1 MNRKRFLVAVS
12 MAVTLVASSVVTMAS
27 VEVRG
32 YKLIT
37 NGVEKEQL
45 LALPIVGDCDL
56 VPLRLTL
63 EEMGVTDFKWEPS
76 TSEGVKG
83 KITIT
88 LDSYFRNAQL
98 RNLKRGLII
107 ENPYWYGKLP
117 EAVTTLLTHEA
128 ESNKMAANCIPNQKR
143 GIEIDI
149 KSEGYTTAYMFYD
162 YQIIHDK
169 LYVSDNLFQSIG
181 IDGVIVDKG
190 TKEVTINVPSKE
202 EIQKEIDTIQNALHT
217 SDSELLLGIWI
228 RGQQFRSGALQY
240 ATLSD
245 ALKGKV
251 LPEIK
256 ERGWVTGGSSPALQG
271 GEVTLLNKE
280 EVSGQEVKYT
290 VQYESMLQGK
300 VYETLQQTITM
311 AKQKADDA
319 AYWEI
324 TDVQG
329 DVGYYTYEMIRMS

>member
-27 VEVRG
+27 VEARG

-63 EEMGVTDFKWEPS
+63 EEMGATDFKWEPS

-107 ENPYWYGKLP
+107 ESPYWYGKLP

-128 ESNKMAANCIPNQKR
+128 KNNKMAENCIPNQKR
-143 GIEIDI
+143 GIQIEI
-149 KSEGYTTAYMFYD
+149 KSEGYTTGYMFYD
-162 YQIIHDK
+162 YQIIYDK

-181 IDGVIVDKG
+181 IEGVIVDTD
-190 TKEVTINVPSKE
+190 TKEVAINVPSKE
-202 EIQKEIDTIQNALHT
+202 EIQKEIDAIQNALHT
-217 SDSELLLGIWI
+217 SDNELLLGIWI
-228 RGQQFRSGALQY
+228 RGQKFRSGALQY
-240 ATLSD
+240 VTLSD
-245 ALKGKV
+245 ALKEKV

-256 ERGWVTGGSSPALQG
+256 ERGWVTGGSSPTLQG

-280 EVSGQEVKYT
+280 QVSEQEVKYT

-311 AKQKADDA
+311 AKHRIDDA

-324 TDVQG
+324 IDVQG